1 MAPLIQERLDKLKQ
15 AVEIARHGLEGLE
28 TALLEVEEALGGEA
42 SVRPKSR
49 KGRDLLSMS
58 EVGQELG
65 MSKGWVYRRI
75 KSGEIPSITLGHNIK
90 VRREDLEEYL
100 QSRATFPR
108 RTNG

>member
-1 MAPLIQERLDKLKQ
+1 
-15 AVEIARHGLEGLE
+15 
-28 TALLEVEEALGGEA
+28 VEEALGGEA

>member
-15 AVEIARHGLEGLE
+15 AIEIARHGLEGLE

-65 MSKGWVYRRI
+65 MSKSWVYRRI

-100 QSRATFPR
+100 QSQATFPR
-108 RTNG
+108 RTNR